1 MAEQAHGRWS
11 KREDEKLVKMRAE
24 GVSIAACVE
33 ELGRC
38 RESIIDRCV
47 VLNAIKS
54 KIKLPQR
61 RCMKPECREWFTP
74 GHKGEY
80 FHPTCKPRAEDSAAG
95 VFSSGHSVGYVT
107 GHKGAA

>member
-11 KREDEKLVKMRAE
+11 KREDEHLIKLREDGA
-24 GVSIAACVE
+24 SIAECVDA
-33 ELGRC
+33 LGRC
-38 RESIIDRCV
+38 RDSV
-47 VLNAIKS
+47 VARVKYILSAKAP
-54 KIKLPQR
+54 LPKR

-80 FHPTCKPRAEDSAAG
+80 YHPKCKPRAEDSAAG
-95 VFSSGHSVGYVT
+95 VFTSGYSVGYVT